1 MDKKPECGP
10 NENCLEF
17 KEKIR
22 ELEIIN
28 QRYKTMI
35 EQSGCIFFECNLPD
49 GTILFSANFDRILG
63 REPVGERLP
72 QVLLSSGSVHKDDT
86 DRLKLLFEKV
96 QYGQPDAEG
105 EYRIKNGNGSYL
117 WYRIHVSA
125 VPGIISRSAVV
136 GQITDITHQKN
147 EMQALMEKAQH
158 DELTGLLNKSATR
171 QFVENSL
178 TGSSS
183 CAMFVIDVDHFKC
196 INDNLGHLFGDAVLF
211 EVGNCLKRLFRS
223 SDIVGRIG
231 GDEFLVLLKDASE
244 PSLIQDKAKVLNRA
258 LNRTLGN
265 AKGEYQ
271 ISGSIGVAV
280 CPKDGTSFRELFGK
294 ADAALYRAK
303 RAGRNNCV
311 IYQEGMEKEICCEV
325 LPERMLPE
333 VDWPQDS
340 Q

>member
-1 MDKKPECGP
+1 MDKKAECDRD
-10 NENCLEF
+10 ENCLEF

-49 GTILFSANFDRILG
+49 GNVLFSTNFDRILG
-63 REPVGERLP
+63 REPIGEMLP
-72 QVLLSSGSVHKDDT
+72 QVLLNSGSVHKDDIEH
-86 DRLKLLFEKV
+86 LKLLFEKIRC
-96 QYGQPDAEG
+96 GQPDAEG
-105 EYRIKNGNGSYL
+105 EYRIKDETGSYL
-117 WYRIHVSA
+117 WYRIHISA
-125 VPGIISRSAVV
+125 VPGIISRSAAI
-136 GQITDITHQKN
+136 GQMTDITHEKN
-147 EMQALMEKAQH
+147 KMQSLMDKAQH

-196 INDNLGHLFGDAVLF
+196 INDNLGHLFGDTVLF
-211 EVGNCLKRLFRS
+211 EVGNCIKKLFRS

-231 GDEFLVLLKDASE
+231 GDEFLVLLKDAGE

-258 LNRTLGN
+258 LNRTLCSAN
-265 AKGEYQ
+265 GEYH
-271 ISGSIGVAV
+271 ISGSIGVSIY
-280 CPKDGTSFRELFGK
+280 PKDGTTFSELFGK

-303 RAGRNNCV
+303 RGGRNNYV
-311 IYQEGMEKEICCEV
+311 IYQEGMEEEICYGE
-325 LPERMLPE
+325 LPEE
-333 VDWPQDS
+333 VFPAAE
-340 Q
+340 